1 MNKKHNAK
9 SKFWLPAVAS
19 AITFAIVTVAGF
31 ALTATAENPDF
42 AIYLARAAWVFFMI
56 VPFAEGTLGGH
67 FLFFAGLVVLGQLL
81 QQKLVERRQLRIS
94 IALLVSGILAKSLA
108 VSPLIFKGM
117 DLKLTFVSLAV
128 SGISIGLLFLLVRR
142 ANKRQNLDASAP
154 AATPK

>member
-1 MNKKHNAK
+1 MISK

-31 ALTATAENPDF
+31 ALTATVENPDF
-42 AIYLARAAWVFFMI
+42 ATYLARAAWVFLMV

-81 QQKLVERRQLRIS
+81 QQEVVERRQLRIS
-94 IALLVSGILAKSLA
+94 IALLVSGTLAKCLA
-108 VSPLIFKGM
+108 VSPLIFTGM

-128 SGISIGLLFLLVRR
+128 SGISVGLLFLLVRR

-154 AATPK
+154 AAAAK